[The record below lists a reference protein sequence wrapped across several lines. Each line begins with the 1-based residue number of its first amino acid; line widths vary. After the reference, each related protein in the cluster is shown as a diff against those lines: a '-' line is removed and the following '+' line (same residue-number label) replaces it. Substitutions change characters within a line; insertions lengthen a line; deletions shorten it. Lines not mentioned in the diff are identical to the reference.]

1 MLTDLQERPY
11 RMTILNGMMRLIWTY
26 LYRCN
31 EPASTAS
38 QKLEALSKNFFP
50 PNRYTIVPQEE
61 RLEPFIYMVHFI
73 LSRHV
78 DVGTEI
84 CLDLLQAKVV
94 ASLTSNSSFNLAPER
109 TAVAAQAILLTLH
122 QFERE
127 EPVPA
132 WPSDPDFTSPPST
145 SEYPTSSDLLPSPI
159 TRAGVQDLIEQAGS
173 CLTTLASVCFQSIG
187 RMSVLEEQ
195 WSAAR
200 LGPVYEEGHN
210 EIIRHHAEGSFAYP
224 QSLIAAISV
233 VQTGFRTWP
242 RLLHPSLPLEDA
254 LDMLLRGV
262 IHIEP
267 ALGEVAANA
276 IHRFL
281 QDKAQVHSVL
291 SRFCAVLFDAQ
302 SIANEGTGTRMM
314 TDSARLL
321 DLWYKALDTWV
332 DHTLSQPDD
341 SFTEAQKDTNEALV
355 GDVASGCLFLLSSHK
370 SNIVAIAVKAVRRLG
385 SLLPHIY
392 PSSSTPQASPQ
403 PFSIIRALL
412 GELSPDTYLN
422 GSEDLMDAEE
432 LSSLNRWRKSSK
444 SDVALQIAE
453 SDRAVDR
460 NLWLHIYPAFLEVCM
475 EHRPPL
481 IDVLREKLKVSAFR
495 YHPLIVQLSGVTTRS
510 PVGATQRSG
519 SAPEKEGAK
528 AILDHRYVVHQWHLW
543 LKLLCTT
550 APVPDMRSVR
560 DHARARSEANGQR
573 ESLNTSRDLFKYLN
587 QFLDSDHLIFRE
599 TAVSC
604 ISSLPSHGYSVLLE
618 DLSNL
623 ATRQFF
629 EDPRSKSLSNPSI
642 VGRVRRQER
651 FHTAVARIYFL
662 TAHNLQSQRSSSKQ
676 IALTNVLKY
685 VRNMQAFLSA
695 AENRDVFTLQRLRRY
710 FCGTVERLFDGL
722 ATLKDSDRFIP
733 PGMHL
738 ALYRMCEEWC
748 QLGKQSDV
756 VKKRLFYMQSTA
768 AHSPSGQAEA
778 IQRFQTETKTLSN
791 VAVGAMASLIV
802 SFALLDQY
810 LLLNININCRK
821 KPSFRPTS
829 QLPLLIGLM
838 QTNTSH

>member
-1 MLTDLQERPY
+1 
-11 RMTILNGMMRLIWTY
+11 MTVLNGTMRLIWTY
-26 LYRCN
+26 LYRCH

-38 QKLEALSKNFFP
+38 QKLESLAKNFFP
-50 PNRYTIVPQEE
+50 PNRHTIVPQEE

-78 DVGTEI
+78 DLGTEI
-84 CLDLLQAKVV
+84 CLDLLQARVV
-94 ASLTSNSSFNLAPER
+94 ASLQPHSTFNLAPER

-132 WPSDPDFTSPPST
+132 WPADPDFTLPPST
-145 SEYPTSSDLLPSPI
+145 LEYPTSSDPLSAPI
-159 TRAGVQDLIEQAGS
+159 TRAGVQDLIEQSGS
-173 CLTTLASVCFQSIG
+173 CLTTLAIICFQSVG
-187 RMSVLEEQ
+187 RMSVLDDQ

-210 EIIRHHAEGSFAYP
+210 EIVRHHAEGSFAYP
-224 QSLIAAISV
+224 QNMVAPISV
-233 VQTGFRTWP
+233 LQTGFRTWP
-242 RLLHPSLPLEDA
+242 RLLHSNLPLEDA

-262 IHIEP
+262 VHVEP
-267 ALGEVAANA
+267 ALGEVASNA
-276 IHRFL
+276 LLRFLHDKTHVHAVLHRFCL
-281 QDKAQVHSVL
+281 I
-291 SRFCAVLFDAQ
+291 LFDPQ
-302 SIANEGTGTRMM
+302 SIANEGTGTRLM

-321 DLWYKALDTWV
+321 ELWYKALDAWV
-332 DHTLSQPDD
+332 EQTLSLPVA
-341 SFTEAQKDTNEALV
+341 SLPEAEVEANETLF

-370 SNIVAIAVKAVRRLG
+370 SNVVAIAVKAVRRLG
-385 SLLPHIY
+385 TLLPHMY
-392 PSSSTPQASPQ
+392 PSSQPPETSPQ
-403 PFSIIRALL
+403 PFSIMRALL
-412 GELSPDTYLN
+412 GDMPPDDYLN
-422 GSEDLMDAEE
+422 GSEDLMDEEE
-432 LSSLNRWRKSSK
+432 LSSLNRWRKSTK
-444 SDVALQIAE
+444 KDIVLQVAE

-460 NLWLHIYPAFLEVCM
+460 NLWLHIYPAFLQACM
-475 EHRPPL
+475 EHHPPL
-481 IDVLREKLKVSAFR
+481 IDHLREKLKVSASR
-495 YHPLIVQLSGVTTRS
+495 YHPLIIQLSGVATRS
-510 PVGATQRSG
+510 PLGASQRLG
-519 SAPEKEGAK
+519 AIPEKEGTK
-528 AILDHRYVVHQWHLW
+528 AILDHRFVVHQWHLW

-550 APVPDMRSVR
+550 APVPDARLAR
-560 DHARARSEANGQR
+560 DHSRARSEPTVQR
-573 ESLNTSRDLFKYLN
+573 DSLNTSRDLFKYLN

-604 ISSLPSHGYSVLLE
+604 ISCLPSHGYSALLE
-618 DLSNL
+618 DLGPV
-623 ATRQFF
+623 AARQFF
-629 EDPRSKSLSNPSI
+629 DDARSKSGSNPAV

-651 FHTAVARIYFL
+651 FHTAIARIYFL

-685 VRNMQAFLSA
+685 VRNMQTFLSA
-695 AENRDVFTLQRLRRY
+695 PENRELFSLQRLRRY

-756 VKKRLFYMQSTA
+756 VKKRLFYMQSA
-768 AHSPSGQAEA
+768 AANSPSGQAEA

-802 SFALLDQY
+802 SS
-810 LLLNININCRK
+810 I
-821 KPSFRPTS
+821 
-829 QLPLLIGLM
+829 
-838 QTNTSH
+838 